1 MVRYLGQKDKK
12 LSVPTLERRF
22 YGIPVGVRIRPRAL
36 SSKNLPAQGSICF
49 KSQNFSPPT
58 DFFEVQQFS
67 HTQEMV
73 TLLPSWRRG
82 VCTCVLKNFALFLFS
97 SVRKKKNFP
106 VVSLCSWS
114 FLASPNG
121 QICRENFHS
130 SLSREKTFFSS
141 PKF

>member
-67 HTQEMV
+67 HTHTRNGYTVAILEKRGLHMCAQKFCPLFVFLCEKEEKFSCCFTLQLVFFGISKWTNLSGKFSLV
-73 TLLPSWRRG
+73 TL
-82 VCTCVLKNFALFLFS
+82 
-97 SVRKKKNFP
+97 
-106 VVSLCSWS
+106 
-114 FLASPNG
+114 
-121 QICRENFHS
+121 
-130 SLSREKTFFSS
+130 
-141 PKF
+141 